1 MSVVL
6 ILTTYGEAVTDLLR
20 TTMHPESRLR
30 MPVETHQ
37 ENRLRPGNEYDS
49 PMFHEAVGQ
58 FDRVANLM
66 GLDDNVMDRLR
77 SPQKSTVVSFPFRHD
92 NYSEVETIFGYRVQ
106 HLTTMGPT
114 KGGIRFA
121 PDVDLGEVAALA
133 MLMTWKCSIVGVP
146 FGGAKGGVRI
156 NPMELSRAELQRV
169 TRRFT
174 MEIINVIGP
183 EQDIPAPD
191 LGTNEQVM
199 AWMMDTYSQHVGHAV
214 PAVVTGKPPALGGS
228 VARREATGRG
238 LMFLLPQ
245 AAQVIEMNPLDATVA
260 IHGFGNVGRYAAV
273 AGSQMKTR
281 VVAVSDISGALYNPD
296 GLDVNAVGKWVDENR
311 FLEGYPDADFLDG
324 NAVFAL
330 DVDVLVPAAVQG
342 VINKD
347 NARDVRAKM
356 IIEGANSPTTIEAD
370 DILNERGVLIIPDIL
385 ANAGGVT
392 VSYFEWVQ
400 DVQKYFWTENE
411 IVARLREIM
420 VSSFEDVHQISVS
433 ENVNLRT
440 AALIKGIRRV
450 ADAKLVRGIFP

>member
-1 MSVVL
+1 MNHS
-6 ILTTYGEAVTDLLR
+6 
-20 TTMHPESRLR
+20 S
-30 MPVETHQ
+30 
-37 ENRLRPGNEYDS
+37 EYDS
-49 PMFHEAVGQ
+49 PMYHEAVAQ
-58 FDRVANLM
+58 FDRVATLM
-66 GLDDNVMDRLR
+66 GLDANVKDRLR
-77 SPQKSTVVSFPFRHD
+77 VPQRSTVVTFPFRHD

-114 KGGIRFA
+114 KGGIRFDT
-121 PDVDLGEVAALA
+121 DVDLGEVTALA
-133 MLMTWKCSIVGVP
+133 MWMTWKSSIVGLP

-199 AWMMDTYSQHVGHAV
+199 AWMMDTYSQHVGRSV

-228 VARREATGRG
+228 IARREATGRG
-238 LMFLLPQ
+238 LMFLVPQ
-245 AAQVIEMNPLDATVA
+245 AAEAIEMDPSGVSIA

-273 AGSQMKTR
+273 AGDQMGCK
-281 VVAVSDISGALYNPD
+281 VVAVSDISGAIYDPN
-296 GLDVNAVGKWVDENR
+296 GLDIDTAAKWVDEHR
-311 FLEGYPDADFLDG
+311 FLEGYPDADFIDG
-324 NAVFAL
+324 NEVFGL
-330 DVDVLVPAAVQG
+330 DVDVLVPAAIQG
-342 VINKD
+342 VLHKD
-347 NARDVRAKM
+347 NADDVKAK
-356 IIEGANSPTTIEAD
+356 IVIEGANNPTTLEAD
-370 DILNERGVLIIPDIL
+370 DRMRERGIFIVPDVL

-420 VSSFEDVHQISVS
+420 VRAFNEVS
-433 ENVNLRT
+433 TIATDENVDLRT
-440 AALIKGIRRV
+440 AALIKAIRRV

>member
-1 MSVVL
+1 MS
-6 ILTTYGEAVTDLLR
+6 ILTEAGLD
-20 TTMHPESRLR
+20 HGSEF
-30 MPVETHQ
+30 
-37 ENRLRPGNEYDS
+37 DS
-49 PMFHEAVGQ
+49 PMYHEAVGQ
-58 FDRVANLM
+58 FDRVAGLM
-66 GLDDNVMDRLR
+66 GLDENVSGRLR
-77 SPQKSTVVSFPFRHD
+77 VPQRSTIVSFPFRHD

-121 PDVDLGEVAALA
+121 PDVDLGEVTALA
-133 MLMTWKCSIVGVP
+133 MLMTWKCAIVGVP

-199 AWMMDTYSQHVGHAV
+199 AWLMDTYSQHVGRSV

-238 LMFLLPQ
+238 LMFLIPQ
-245 AAQVIEMNPLDATVA
+245 AARTLDMDPTAVTVA

-273 AGSQMKTR
+273 AGHQMGSK
-281 VVAVSDISGALYNPD
+281 VVAVSDISGAIYDPK
-296 GLDVNAVGKWVDENR
+296 GLDIDSAGKWVDENR
-311 FLEGYPDADFLDG
+311 YLEGYPHADFIDG
-324 NAVFAL
+324 DEVFGL
-330 DVDVLVPAAVQG
+330 ECDVLVPAAIQG
-342 VINKD
+342 VLHKD
-347 NARDVRAKM
+347 NADDVKAR
-356 IIEGANSPTTIEAD
+356 IVIEGANNPTTLEAD
-370 DILNERGVLIIPDIL
+370 DRMRERGIFIVPDIL

-420 VSSFEDVHQISVS
+420 IRAFDDVHEIARS
-433 ENVNLRT
+433 ENVDMRT
-440 AALIKGIRRV
+440 AALIKAIRRV